1 MRWEQ
6 FGALRKREFGLLF
19 SASTVSRLGR
29 AMASIAMAFGVR
41 HLTNSV
47 SDLGY
52 VLAAGAVPF
61 VAFVLIGGVWAD
73 RVSRLGVMA
82 LSGSFAGVSQGLTAL
97 LFLGGTARVWELMVL
112 AAVQGTAR
120 AFDVP
125 ATRALIPETVT
136 PARLQQATAL
146 LSMAASVT
154 DIAGPAVAGLLVAV
168 VGAGWVMLFN
178 SATSFVEVG
187 LRFRIRVDETARLS
201 RERRPFRSEF
211 AAGWQAVISRRW
223 VWVMLIGGAGLALV
237 VVAPWDVLGPA
248 LARSSLGGARSWG
261 FIEAGYG
268 LGAVAGGAV
277 ALHLRAGRPLLVA
290 AMFNLL
296 YVPVLVSFAL
306 VSPVAVIAAAAFVGG
321 IANEGC
327 IVLVDT
333 TIQRLIP
340 RDLLA
345 RVISFDWFSDAVTAP
360 VALAVVGPIA
370 TRVGISAVFWAAAIA
385 VVGITIAILMVAD
398 IRHLPRSH
406 EQAKPSS

>member
-1 MRWEQ
+1 M
-6 FGALRKREFGLLF
+6 
-19 SASTVSRLGR
+19 
-29 AMASIAMAFGVR
+29 
-41 HLTNSV
+41 
-47 SDLGY
+47 
-52 VLAAGAVPF
+52 
-61 VAFVLIGGVWAD
+61 
-73 RVSRLGVMA
+73 
-82 LSGSFAGVSQGLTAL
+82 
-97 LFLGGTARVWELMVL
+97 
-112 AAVQGTAR
+112 
-120 AFDVP
+120 
-125 ATRALIPETVT
+125 
-136 PARLQQATAL
+136 
-146 LSMAASVT
+146 
-154 DIAGPAVAGLLVAV
+154 
-168 VGAGWVMLFN
+168 
-178 SATSFVEVG
+178 
-187 LRFRIRVDETARLS
+187 
-201 RERRPFRSEF
+201 
-211 AAGWQAVISRRW
+211 
-223 VWVMLIGGAGLALV
+223 
-237 VVAPWDVLGPA
+237 
-248 LARSSLGGARSWG
+248 
-261 FIEAGYG
+261 
-268 LGAVAGGAV
+268 
-277 ALHLRAGRPLLVA
+277 A